1 MLYHDSLRK
10 EGGGGF
16 FLLSVFHSL
25 VPFSYLWTQF
35 IFNHIVKQ
43 LISLEAT
50 NDTTQKLMEGYMFLM
65 KGYSAIPLD
74 FPGTTYHRVLKVINN
89 VYTVA
94 ICGSNLMKS
103 AVYWLK

>member
-1 MLYHDSLRK
+1 MRGFPFPSLFCTLY
-10 EGGGGF
+10 
-16 FLLSVFHSL
+16 FLF
-25 VPFSYLWTQF
+25 PLWAQF

-50 NDTTQKLMEGYMFLM
+50 NDTTKKLMEGYMFLM

-74 FPGTTYHRVLKVINN
+74 FPGTTYHRVLKVINI

-94 ICGSNLMKS
+94 ICGANLMKS
-103 AVYWLK
+103 VVYWLN

>member
-1 MLYHDSLRK
+1 MVLCDDSW
-10 EGGGGF
+10 GGF
-16 FLLSVFHSL
+16 
-25 VPFSYLWTQF
+25 PFSSLFFTLYFLFPLWTQF

-50 NDTTQKLMEGYMFLM
+50 NETTKKLMEGYMFLM

-89 VYTVA
+89 VHTVA
-94 ICGSNLMKS
+94 IHMWCQSNEVCCILAQLM
-103 AVYWLK
+103 